1 MRSTLHRQPWRLF
14 VLALLLSGL
23 AWSSESRAADCKVA
37 SFSRKPISAS
47 SSVWSRSDLVVL
59 DNARHDLLLFGNN
72 GQAKGAAYGAL
83 AKSLND
89 LRPLGMARRGDGL
102 TGDGRILIQSELNRF
117 LVLTPDYTFE
127 GSVDVLSRPTSEGS
141 SIERIYSWAPTWSAT
156 RKDIVAFAD
165 LKKGDQWSTGVVRF
179 PVDFVQGAQGWFLKN
194 LSVNE
199 PSRKFHRLGLGYS
212 YIASLQDQAYVML
225 MDNGFRLWRSDGAGR
240 FIELP
245 RFNETFPVREVPV
258 LPAFIRP
265 TDYAPLMGEIEKAEM
280 PTAIY
285 GWKGELY
292 VLWRRPVQGTTNWFL
307 SRLRPTDGELLSTI
321 PIPSHSSHLLAVPG
335 EENWAFIEKGAV
347 LGLQNQEVRSVLNL
361 PAADLRGALA
371 SRQATTAEAKRGD
384 TGAVPALC
392 RRP

>member
-127 GSVDVLSRPTSEGS
+127 GSVDVLSRPTSD
-141 SIERIYSWAPTWSAT
+141 SAT
-156 RKDIVAFAD
+156 SAAIVDSASW
-165 LKKGDQWSTGVVRF
+165 LIVGGYTRSY
-179 PVDFVQGAQGWFLKN
+179 
-194 LSVNE
+194 LSVAVAPNAL
-199 PSRKFHRLGLGYS
+199 RG
-212 YIASLQDQAYVML
+212 
-225 MDNGFRLWRSDGAGR
+225 NSDGRNGAARAGR
-240 FIELP
+240 QHP
-245 RFNETFPVREVPV
+245 
-258 LPAFIRP
+258 
-265 TDYAPLMGEIEKAEM
+265 
-280 PTAIY
+280 
-285 GWKGELY
+285 
-292 VLWRRPVQGTTNWFL
+292 
-307 SRLRPTDGELLSTI
+307 
-321 PIPSHSSHLLAVPG
+321 
-335 EENWAFIEKGAV
+335 
-347 LGLQNQEVRSVLNL
+347 
-361 PAADLRGALA
+361 
-371 SRQATTAEAKRGD
+371 
-384 TGAVPALC
+384 
-392 RRP
+392 